1 MIYFDAA
8 ATTPVRPEVLAA
20 LAPLYTSDFG
30 NPSSTHSAGET
41 AARALDYARRTAADV
56 LGVRPGDIVFTS
68 GGTEADNLAIKGL
81 ALASPQ
87 GRHIV
92 SSAVEHPAVLE
103 SLAYLQRFHGFRIT
117 LVPVDGTGR
126 VDAAAVEA
134 ALTHDT
140 TLCTIMTANN
150 EVGTLQ
156 PVAEIAAVC
165 RARGIPFHT
174 DAVQAAGWLPVSV
187 TGTGID
193 AMSISGHKLGAPKG
207 CGVLYVRGVLPLEP
221 LLHGGG
227 QERGRRSGT
236 ENVAGAVAMATA
248 LKLADQE
255 RQAAA
260 PRAAKLRDY
269 LIETVLGSVPGALL
283 TGHRTDRLPGHAS
296 FCFPGTSGESVLL
309 EAERAGVLCSSGSA
323 CAAGSDEPSAVL
335 TAMGMDRETAQ
346 TAVRLSFPPSVRES
360 EVALAA
366 RALSGAVERVR
377 RLAGPAGT
385 RS

>member
-56 LGVRPGDIVFTS
+56 LGCRPGDLVFTS

-92 SSAVEHPAVLE
+92 SSAVEHPAVLD
-103 SLAYLQRFHGFRIT
+103 SLAYLQRFHGFSIT

-134 ALTHDT
+134 ALTRET

-156 PVAEIAAVC
+156 PVAEIAEAC
-165 RARGIPFHT
+165 RTRGIPFHT

-187 TGTGID
+187 AGTSID
-193 AMSISGHKLGAPKG
+193 AMSLSGHKLGAPKG
-207 CGVLYVRGVLPLEP
+207 CGLLYVRGVLPLEP
-221 LLHGGG
+221 LIHGGG

-236 ENVAGAVAMATA
+236 ENVAGAVALATA
-248 LKLADQE
+248 LQLAEQE
-255 RQAAA
+255 RAAAA

-269 LIETVLGSVPGALL
+269 LIDTVLQSVPGALL
-283 TGHRTDRLPGHAS
+283 TGHRTERLPGHAS

-335 TAMGMDRETAQ
+335 TAMGVERETAQ
-346 TAVRLSFPPSVRES
+346 TAVRLSFTPGVREN

-366 RALSGAVERVR
+366 RALGAAVARVR
-377 RLAGPAGT
+377 GLAQAPRT
-385 RS
+385 

>member
-20 LAPLYTSDFG
+20 LGPLYTSDFG

-41 AARALDYARRTAADV
+41 AARALDYARRTAAEV
-56 LGVRPGDIVFTS
+56 LGCRPGDIVFTS
-68 GGTEADNLAIKGL
+68 GGTEADNLAVKGL
-81 ALASPQ
+81 SLASPQ

-92 SSAVEHPAVLE
+92 SSTVEHPAVLE
-103 SLAYLQRFHGFRIT
+103 SLAYLQRFHGFALT
-117 LVPVDGTGR
+117 LVPVDSTGR
-126 VDAAAVEA
+126 VDPGDVAA
-134 ALTHDT
+134 ALTRDT

-156 PVAEIAAVC
+156 PVREIAELC
-165 RARGIPFHT
+165 RSLGIPFHT

-187 TGTGID
+187 AGTGID

-207 CGVLYVRGVLPLEP
+207 CGLLYVRGVLPLEP
-221 LLHGGG
+221 LVHGGG

-236 ENVAGAVAMATA
+236 ENVAGAVAVATA
-248 LKLADQE
+248 LKLADSE
-255 RQAAA
+255 RAAAA
-260 PRAAKLRDY
+260 PRAVKLRDY
-269 LIETVLGSVPGALL
+269 LIDSVLQSVPGAVL
-283 TGHRTDRLPGHAS
+283 TGHRTERLPGHAS

-309 EAERAGVLCSSGSA
+309 EAERSGVLCSSGSA

-335 TAMGMDRETAQ
+335 TAMGVDRETAQ
-346 TAVRLSFPPSVRES
+346 TAVRLSFTPAVREN

-377 RLAGPAGT
+377 ALAQPFRT
-385 RS
+385 

>member
-30 NPSSTHSAGET
+30 NPSSTHTAGET
-41 AARALDYARRTAADV
+41 AARALDYARRTAAEV
-56 LGVRPGDIVFTS
+56 LDCRPGDIVFTS

-92 SSAVEHPAVLE
+92 SSAVEHPAVLQ
-103 SLAYLQRFHGFRIT
+103 SLAYLQRFHGFSIT

-126 VDAAAVEA
+126 INSADVEA
-134 ALTHDT
+134 SLKPDT
-140 TLCTIMTANN
+140 TLCTVMTANN

-156 PVAEIAAVC
+156 PVTEIAELC
-165 RARGIPFHT
+165 RGRGIPFHT

-187 TGTGID
+187 AGTGID

-207 CGVLYVRGVLPLEP
+207 CGLLYVRGVLPLEP
-221 LLHGGG
+221 LVHGGG

-236 ENVAGAVAMATA
+236 ENVAGAVAVATA
-248 LKLADQE
+248 LKLADSE
-255 RQAAA
+255 RAQTV
-260 PRAAKLRDY
+260 PRAVKLRDY
-269 LIETVLGSVPGALL
+269 LIDSILQSVPGAVL
-283 TGHRTDRLPGHAS
+283 TGHRTERLPGLAS

-309 EAERAGVLCSSGSA
+309 EAERAGVQCSSGSA

-335 TAMGMDRETAQ
+335 TAMGVDRETAQ
-346 TAVRLSFPPSVRES
+346 TAVRLSFTPAVREN

-377 RLAGPAGT
+377 ALAQSSRT
-385 RS
+385 